1 MSHSFNV
8 EMVEEHEDG
17 SATFSISGDKE
28 SMHALFEA
36 FFTQALIN
44 GIDYAVEN
52 KHRWIAER
60 HLVDAA
66 LEMHRGIWAWK
77 NFDGV
82 DWVDIEEIE
91 NKFNDAVQR
100 YTERKER

>member
-1 MSHSFNV
+1 MSTNFTV

-17 SATFSISGDKE
+17 SATFNVSGDKA
-28 SMHALFEA
+28 SMQALFEA

-44 GIDYAVEN
+44 GIDYAVE
-52 KHRWIAER
+52 KKERWIAER
-60 HLVDAA
+60 RLVDAA
-66 LEMHRGIWAWK
+66 LEMQKAIWAWK

-91 NKFNDAVQR
+91 ERFNTAIEE
-100 YTERKER
+100 YRK

>member
-1 MSHSFNV
+1 MNPSFNV

-17 SATFSISGDKE
+17 SATFNVSGDKA
-28 SMHALFEA
+28 SMQALFEA

-66 LEMHRGIWAWK
+66 LEMHKAIWAWK

-82 DWVDIEEIE
+82 DWVDIKEIE
-91 NKFNDAVQR
+91 
-100 YTERKER
+100 ERFDTAIKEYKK